1 MSGHSKWSTIK
12 RQKAVTDAR
21 RSAVFTK
28 HAKLIAVAARIGG
41 ADTDTNFRLRLA
53 IQKAREVNMP
63 NDNIE
68 RAIQKG
74 AGGSTENQLESVMYE
89 GYGPH
94 GSALIIEWVT
104 DNKNRTTGEL
114 RNILSKAG
122 GSLASSNSVA
132 WQFTQKGVIR
142 ISASSLEGRN
152 ADELQL
158 ALVDSGADD
167 VIEEAE
173 GWTVLC
179 ARDQFAQMLAAVMKL
194 GLPIASQGLEY
205 IPNATVNP
213 VDRAALE
220 KLIETLE
227 EHDDI
232 ENVYTN
238 AKL

>member
-12 RQKAVTDAR
+12 RQKAITDNR

-28 HAKLIAVAARIGG
+28 HAKLITVAARIGG

-53 IQKAREVNMP
+53 IQKAREANMP

-74 AGGSTENQLESVMYE
+74 AGSSGDTQLESVMYE

-94 GSALIIEWVT
+94 GSALIIEGVT

-122 GSLASSNSVA
+122 GSLASTNSVA
-132 WQFTQKGVIR
+132 WQFTQKGVAR
-142 ISASSLEGRN
+142 ISSDALAGRN
-152 ADELQL
+152 SDEIQL
-158 ALVDSGADD
+158 AIVDAGADD
-167 VIEEAE
+167 VIEEPE
-173 GWTVLC
+173 GWTILC
-179 ARDQFAQMLAAVMKL
+179 PREQFAKVLAAINHLKMPV
-194 GLPIASQGLEY
+194 ASQGLEY
-205 IPNATVNP
+205 IPNATVDP
-213 VDRAALE
+213 VDRAATE

-227 EHDDI
+227 DHDDI